1 MFKSIFS
8 KYISAFMVIILISFT
23 LLIAITTVTVSRYSQ
38 RENEKVVTRAI
49 ESVDNY
55 ISALVNSSNS
65 IYESSD
71 ESRMR
76 LFIESQGD
84 YFKRTMKII
93 AGYTDGLTVMIT
105 DTAGNIIMIVDS
117 SYVRYPTGLSIAVE
131 DMSSFNSGNELDILH
146 GVNGLFDEPRTASA
160 VAITYGNEHIGNV
173 FVCIPSG
180 ESNLRNMIVKTIIL
194 ASLWVMLAALV
205 AVYFITEMITK
216 PLNDMRNA
224 VKNFASGDYTVRIP
238 VKGSIEIAELAS
250 AFNGM
255 AESIEASEKMRNTF
269 MANVSHDLRT
279 PMTTIAGF
287 IDSILSGAIPPE
299 KHEYY
304 LNVIATEVRR
314 LSRLVSQ
321 LLDISRLQAGD
332 RKFNMQPFDVCE
344 MARQIL
350 ISFEQKIDSKH
361 LDVSFECD
369 NDNMFAMADRD
380 AIYQILYN
388 ICDNAVKFSYDGG
401 KLALSIKEEPGDGKL
416 NVSVYNEGQGIS
428 EEDLPYVFERFYKG
442 DKSRGLDK
450 TGVGL
455 GMFIAKTI
463 IDAHHQTISVDSEYG
478 KYCCFRFTL
487 AAAAKEQNH
496 D

>member
-1 MFKSIFS
+1 M
-8 KYISAFMVIILISFT
+8 
-23 LLIAITTVTVSRYSQ
+23 
-38 RENEKVVTRAI
+38 
-49 ESVDNY
+49 
-55 ISALVNSSNS
+55 
-65 IYESSD
+65 
-71 ESRMR
+71 
-76 LFIESQGD
+76 
-84 YFKRTMKII
+84 
-93 AGYTDGLTVMIT
+93 
-105 DTAGNIIMIVDS
+105 
-117 SYVRYPTGLSIAVE
+117 
-131 DMSSFNSGNELDILH
+131 
-146 GVNGLFDEPRTASA
+146 
-160 VAITYGNEHIGNV
+160 
-173 FVCIPSG
+173 
-180 ESNLRNMIVKTIIL
+180 
-194 ASLWVMLAALV
+194 
-205 AVYFITEMITK
+205 
-216 PLNDMRNA
+216 
-224 VKNFASGDYTVRIP
+224 RIP
-238 VKGSIEIAELAS
+238 VKGSTEIAELAS

-350 ISFEQKIDSKH
+350 ISFEQKIDAKR

-369 NDNMFAMADRD
+369 SDNMFAVADRD

-388 ICDNAVKFSYDGG
+388 ICDNAVKFSYEGG
-401 KLALSIKEEPGDGKL
+401 KLALNISRSENEKL
-416 NVSVYNEGQGIS
+416 LVSVYNEGQGIS

-450 TGVGL
+450 TGAGL

-478 KYCCFRFTL
+478 KYCRFRFTL
-487 AAAAKEQNH
+487 AAAKEQNQ
-496 D
+496 

>member
-8 KYISAFMVIILISFT
+8 KYISAFMAIILMSFT
-23 LLIAITTVTVSRYSQ
+23 ALIAITAITVGRFSQ
-38 RENEKVVTRAI
+38 EDTEKSVTRAI
-49 ESVDNY
+49 ESADSY
-55 ISALVNSSNS
+55 ISAE
-65 IYESSD
+65 IIGFDGYSD
-71 ESRMR
+71 ESDSSRIR
-76 LFIESQGD
+76 QFIESKGD
-84 YFKRTMKII
+84 SLKRTMKVI
-93 AGYTDGLTVMIT
+93 AKYADGLTVMIT
-105 DTAGNIIMIVDS
+105 DPAGNILMIVDS
-117 SYVRYPTGLSIAVE
+117 DYVRYPTGLSIAVE
-131 DMSSFNSGNELDILH
+131 DMSSFNSGNEIDLLH
-146 GVNGLFDEPRTASA
+146 GVNGFFSDTRTAAASE
-160 VAITYGNEHIGNV
+160 ITYGNEHIGNI
-173 FVCIPSG
+173 FVCASSG
-180 ESNLRNMIVKTIIL
+180 EAYLRSVIIKTIVL
-194 ASLWVMLAALV
+194 ASLWVMLAALI

-238 VKGSIEIAELAS
+238 VKGSTEIAELAS
-250 AFNGM
+250 SFNSM

-279 PMTTIAGF
+279 PMTTITGF

-304 LNVIATEVRR
+304 LNIIATEVRR

-321 LLDISRLQAGD
+321 LLDISRIQAGD

-350 ISFEQKIDSKH
+350 ISFEQKIDGKK
-361 LDVSFECD
+361 LDVSFDCD
-369 NDNMFAMADRD
+369 SDNMFAVADRD
-380 AIYQILYN
+380 SIYQILYN
-388 ICDNAVKFSYDGG
+388 ICDNAVKFSYEGG
-401 KLALSIKEEPGDGKL
+401 KLELSIKAQEKGKL
-416 NVSVYNEGQGIS
+416 LVSVYNEGQGIS
-428 EEDLPYVFERFYKG
+428 KEDIPYVFERFYKG

-463 IDAHHQTISVDSEYG
+463 IDAHHQTIWVDSEYN

-487 AAAAKEQNH
+487 EAAKEQNQ
-496 D
+496 

>member
-1 MFKSIFS
+1 
-8 KYISAFMVIILISFT
+8 MVIILLSFT
-23 LLIAITTVTVSRYSQ
+23 LLIIITTVAVSRSSQ
-38 RENEKVVTRAI
+38 EENEKAVTRAI
-49 ESVDNY
+49 ESADNY
-55 ISALVNSSNS
+55 ISAQVNSSNG
-65 IYESSD
+65 IYEPSD
-71 ESRMR
+71 GSRMR

-84 YFKRTMKII
+84 AFKRTMKII

-117 SYVRYPTGLSIAVE
+117 NYVRYPTGLSIAVE
-131 DMSSFNSGNELDILH
+131 DMSSFNSGNELDLLH
-146 GVNGLFDEPRTASA
+146 GVKGLFDDPRTASA
-160 VAITYGNEHIGNV
+160 AAVTYGNEHIGNI

-180 ESNLRNMIVKTIIL
+180 ESNLRSVIVKTIIF
-194 ASLWVMLAALV
+194 ASLWVMLAALI

-299 KHEYY
+299 KQEYY

-344 MARQIL
+344 MARQII
-350 ISFEQKIDSKH
+350 ISFEQKIDAKR

-369 NDNMFAMADRD
+369 SDNMFATADRD

-388 ICDNAVKFSYDGG
+388 ICDNAVKFSYEGG
-401 KLALSIKEEPGDGKL
+401 KLALSISKEPDGEKL
-416 NVSVYNEGQGIS
+416 VVSVYNEGQGIS
-428 EEDLPYVFERFYKG
+428 AEDLPYVFERFYKG

-478 KYCCFRFTL
+478 KYCRFRFTL
-487 AAAAKEQNH
+487 AAASKEQKA
-496 D
+496 

>member
-1 MFKSIFS
+1 
-8 KYISAFMVIILISFT
+8 MVIILLSFT
-23 LLIAITTVTVSRYSQ
+23 LLIIITTVAVSRSSQ
-38 RENEKVVTRAI
+38 EENEKAVTRAI
-49 ESVDNY
+49 ESADNY
-55 ISALVNSSNS
+55 ISAQVNSSNG
-65 IYESSD
+65 IYEPSD
-71 ESRMR
+71 GSRMR

-84 YFKRTMKII
+84 AFKRTMKII

-117 SYVRYPTGLSIAVE
+117 NYVRYPTGLSIAVE
-131 DMSSFNSGNELDILH
+131 DMSSFNSGNELDLLH
-146 GVNGLFDEPRTASA
+146 GVKGLFDDPRTASA
-160 VAITYGNEHIGNV
+160 AAVTYGNEHIGNI

-180 ESNLRNMIVKTIIL
+180 ESNLRSVIVKTIIL
-194 ASLWVMLAALV
+194 ASLWVMLAALI

-299 KHEYY
+299 KQEYY

-344 MARQIL
+344 MARQII
-350 ISFEQKIDSKH
+350 ISFEQKIDAKR

-369 NDNMFAMADRD
+369 SDNMFATADRD

-388 ICDNAVKFSYDGG
+388 ICDNAVKFSYEGG
-401 KLALSIKEEPGDGKL
+401 KLTLSISKEPDGEKL
-416 NVSVYNEGQGIS
+416 VVSVYNEGQGIS
-428 EEDLPYVFERFYKG
+428 AEDLPYVFERFYKG

-478 KYCCFRFTL
+478 KYCRFRFTL
-487 AAAAKEQNH
+487 AAASKEQKA
-496 D
+496 

>member
-8 KYISAFMVIILISFT
+8 KYISAFMVIILLSFT
-23 LLIAITTVTVSRYSQ
+23 ALVVITTVTVSRFSQ
-38 RENEKVVTRAI
+38 EENEKAVMRAM
-49 ESVDNY
+49 ESASDY
-55 ISALVNSSNS
+55 ISAKVNA
-65 IYESSD
+65 SD
-71 ESRMR
+71 GYSDSGDTPRIR
-76 LFIESQGD
+76 RFIESEGD
-84 YFKRTMKII
+84 SFKRTMKII
-93 AGYTDGLTVMIT
+93 TKYTDGLTVMIT
-105 DTAGNIIMIVDS
+105 DPAGNILMIVDS
-117 SYVRYPTGLSIAVE
+117 DYVRYPTGLSIAVE
-131 DMSSFNSGNELDILH
+131 DMSSFNSGNELDFLH
-146 GVNGLFDEPRTASA
+146 GVKGVFDDTRTASA
-160 VAITYGNEHIGNV
+160 SAITYGNEHIGNV
-173 FVCIPSG
+173 FVCVPTG
-180 ESNLRNMIVKTIIL
+180 ESYLRSVIVKTIIL

-238 VKGSIEIAELAS
+238 VKGSTEIAELAS

-350 ISFEQKIDSKH
+350 ISFEQKIDAKR

-369 NDNMFAMADRD
+369 SDNMFAVADRD

-388 ICDNAVKFSYDGG
+388 ICDNAVKFSYEGG
-401 KLALSIKEEPGDGKL
+401 KLALNISRSEDEKL
-416 NVSVYNEGQGIS
+416 LVSVYNEGQGIS

-478 KYCCFRFTL
+478 KYCRFRFTL
-487 AAAAKEQNH
+487 AAAKEQNQ
-496 D
+496 

>member
-1 MFKSIFS
+1 M
-8 KYISAFMVIILISFT
+8 AIILMSFT
-23 LLIAITTVTVSRYSQ
+23 ILILITTVTVSRFS
-38 RENEKVVTRAI
+38 REENEKTVTRAL
-49 ESVDNY
+49 ESASDY
-55 ISALVNSSNS
+55 ISEKVNSSDGYSDSPGTPRIRRFVETESAS
-65 IYESSD
+65 I
-71 ESRMR
+71 
-76 LFIESQGD
+76 
-84 YFKRTMKII
+84 KRTMKII
-93 AGYTDGLTVMIT
+93 TKYTDGLTVMIT
-105 DTAGNIIMIVDS
+105 DPAGNIIMIIDS
-117 SYVRYPTGLSIAVE
+117 DYVRFPDGVSIAVE
-131 DMSSFNSGNELDILH
+131 DMNSFNSGNELDLLH
-146 GVNGLFDEPRTASA
+146 GVKGLFNDTRTASA
-160 VAITYGNEHIGNV
+160 AAITYGNEHIGNV
-173 FVCIPSG
+173 FVCVPTG
-180 ESNLRNMIVKTIIL
+180 ESYLRSVIVKTIIL

-205 AVYFITEMITK
+205 AVYFITEKITK
-216 PLNDMRNA
+216 PLNDMSNA
-224 VKNFASGDYTVRIP
+224 VKNFASGDYAVRIP
-238 VKGSIEIAELAS
+238 VKGSTEIAELAS

-304 LNVIATEVRR
+304 LNVIAVEVRR

-321 LLDISRLQAGD
+321 ILDISRLQAGD

-350 ISFEQKIDSKH
+350 ISFEQKIDAKH

-369 NDNMFAMADRD
+369 SDNMLAVADRD

-388 ICDNAVKFSYDGG
+388 ICDNAVKFSYEGG
-401 KLALSIKEEPGDGKL
+401 KLSLSIRRTENDSL
-416 NVSVYNEGQGIS
+416 LVSVYNEGQGIT

-450 TGVGL
+450 SGVGL

-478 KYCCFRFTL
+478 KYCRFAFTL
-487 AAAAKEQNH
+487 AAAKEQNQ
-496 D
+496 

>member
-1 MFKSIFS
+1 
-8 KYISAFMVIILISFT
+8 MVIILLSFT
-23 LLIAITTVTVSRYSQ
+23 LLIIITTVAVSRSSQ
-38 RENEKVVTRAI
+38 EENEKAVTRAI
-49 ESVDNY
+49 ESADNY
-55 ISALVNSSNS
+55 ISAQVNSSNG
-65 IYESSD
+65 IYEPSD
-71 ESRMR
+71 GSRMR

-84 YFKRTMKII
+84 AFKRTMKII

-117 SYVRYPTGLSIAVE
+117 NYVRYPTGLSIAVE
-131 DMSSFNSGNELDILH
+131 DMSSFNSGNELDLLH
-146 GVNGLFDEPRTASA
+146 GVKGLFDDPRTASA
-160 VAITYGNEHIGNV
+160 AAVTYGNEHIGNI

-180 ESNLRNMIVKTIIL
+180 ESNLRSVIVKTIIL
-194 ASLWVMLAALV
+194 ASLWVMLAALI

-224 VKNFASGDYTVRIP
+224 VKNFTSGDYTVRIP

-299 KHEYY
+299 KQEYY

-344 MARQIL
+344 MARQII
-350 ISFEQKIDSKH
+350 ISFEQKIDAKR

-369 NDNMFAMADRD
+369 SDNMFATADRD

-388 ICDNAVKFSYDGG
+388 ICDNAVKFSYEGG
-401 KLALSIKEEPGDGKL
+401 KLTLSISKEPDGEKL
-416 NVSVYNEGQGIS
+416 VVSVYNEGQGIS
-428 EEDLPYVFERFYKG
+428 AEDLPYVFERFYKG

-478 KYCCFRFTL
+478 KYCRFRFTL
-487 AAAAKEQNH
+487 AAASKEQKA
-496 D
+496 

>member
-1 MFKSIFS
+1 
-8 KYISAFMVIILISFT
+8 MVIILLSFT
-23 LLIAITTVTVSRYSQ
+23 LLIVITTVAISRSSQ
-38 RENEKVVTRAI
+38 EENEKAVTRAI
-49 ESVDNY
+49 ESADNY
-55 ISALVNSSNS
+55 VSAQVNSSNG
-65 IYESSD
+65 IYEPSD

-84 YFKRTMKII
+84 AFKRTMKII
-93 AGYTDGLTVMIT
+93 AGYTDGLTLMIT

-117 SYVRYPTGLSIAVE
+117 NYVRYPTGLSIAVE
-131 DMSSFNSGNELDILH
+131 DMSSFNSGNELDLLH
-146 GVNGLFDEPRTASA
+146 GVKGLYDDPRTASA
-160 VAITYGNEHIGNV
+160 AAVTYGNEHIGNI

-180 ESNLRNMIVKTIIL
+180 ESNLRSVIVKTIIL
-194 ASLWVMLAALV
+194 ASLWVMLAALI

-299 KHEYY
+299 KQEYY

-344 MARQIL
+344 MARQII
-350 ISFEQKIDSKH
+350 ISFEQKIDAKH

-369 NDNMFAMADRD
+369 SDNMFATADRD

-388 ICDNAVKFSYDGG
+388 ICDNAVKFSYEGG
-401 KLALSIKEEPGDGKL
+401 KLALSISKEPDGEKL
-416 NVSVYNEGQGIS
+416 VVSVYNEGQGIS
-428 EEDLPYVFERFYKG
+428 AEDLPYVFERFYKG

-478 KYCCFRFTL
+478 KYCCFKFTL
-487 AAAAKEQNH
+487 AAASKEQKA
-496 D
+496 